1 MYRIFL
7 VEDDETIAKLVRRH
21 LEKWDYDVHVVQ
33 KFDAVMSEFASFD
46 PQLVLMDIGLPF
58 YNGYHWCTEI
68 RRVSKVP
75 VVFLSSA
82 ADNMNIVMAVSMG
95 ADDFIA
101 KPFDLDVLTVK
112 IQAIIR
118 RCYDFGANNSV
129 LEHNGA
135 MLNISDATITYD
147 DKRLELTKNELKIL
161 QTLFDNKERIVS
173 RSLLME
179 KLWESD
185 AYVDENTLSVNV
197 NRLRKKLDSIGL
209 ESFIVTKKGLGYRL
223 GWEVMAKIQ
232 NKPHLTN
239 FIKQNYIWILM
250 IVTMSCI
257 HLLYMYLIGARKQDL
272 VYAAVLDA
280 ILLLITV
287 LVGFFRY
294 SSKVKA
300 LSNALKR
307 PVEEQAQLPEATDD
321 VEILYHGLLENQS
334 IARSESESSAA
345 IRQSQMRDYYSM
357 WVHQIKTPI
366 SAMKLLL
373 EAEREELGQLICDDE
388 QSQCQTADRT
398 GGNIGAAG
406 LNAALK
412 QQAVLTELS
421 DNMDSLEDELFRIEE
436 YVSMALQYQ
445 RVSSTENDFVLEKVS
460 VDGVIRDTIKKYAK
474 IMIRRH
480 IGINYSGTGQKVY
493 TDGKWLAFMLEQ
505 ILSNA
510 IKYTPHGVVTIETA
524 EEKDRFFITI
534 KDTGI
539 GIKAEDLPR
548 VFEKGYTGYNGHADK
563 KATGIGLYLCRQM
576 ADKLGHTIRM
586 ESEIGK
592 GTKVWIGFDLDY
604 ADVRD

>member
-1 MYRIFL
+1 
-7 VEDDETIAKLVRRH
+7 
-21 LEKWDYDVHVVQ
+21 
-33 KFDAVMSEFASFD
+33 
-46 PQLVLMDIGLPF
+46 
-58 YNGYHWCTEI
+58 
-68 RRVSKVP
+68 
-75 VVFLSSA
+75 
-82 ADNMNIVMAVSMG
+82 
-95 ADDFIA
+95 
-101 KPFDLDVLTVK
+101 
-112 IQAIIR
+112 
-118 RCYDFGANNSV
+118 
-129 LEHNGA
+129 
-135 MLNISDATITYD
+135 
-147 DKRLELTKNELKIL
+147 
-161 QTLFDNKERIVS
+161 
-173 RSLLME
+173 
-179 KLWESD
+179 
-185 AYVDENTLSVNV
+185 
-197 NRLRKKLDSIGL
+197 
-209 ESFIVTKKGLGYRL
+209 
-223 GWEVMAKIQ
+223 MAKTQ

-250 IVTMSCI
+250 IIIMSCI
-257 HLLYMYLIGARKQDL
+257 HMLYMYLIGARKQDM

-321 VEILYHGLLENQS
+321 VEILYHRLLENQS

-345 IRQSQMRDYYSM
+345 VRQSRMRDYYSM

-373 EAEREELGQLICDDE
+373 EAEREELGQLICDEE
-388 QSQCQTADRT
+388 QSQCQTADMT
-398 GGNIGAAG
+398 GGNISAAG
-406 LNAALK
+406 LNIVGLNDAAK
-412 QQAVLTELS
+412 QQAAFKELS
-421 DNMDSLEDELFRIEE
+421 DNLDSFEDELFRIEE
-436 YVSMALQYQ
+436 YVGMALQYQ
-445 RVSSTENDFVLEKVS
+445 RVSSTENDFVLEKIS
-460 VDGVIRDTIKKYAK
+460 LDGVIRDTIKKYAK

-480 IGINYSGTGQKVY
+480 IGINYSGAKKQVY
-493 TDGKWLAFMLEQ
+493 TDEKWLAFILEQ

-510 IKYTPHGVVTIETA
+510 IKYTPQGVVTIETA

-548 VFEKGYTGYNGHADK
+548 VFEKGYTGYNGRADK

-586 ESEIGK
+586 ESELGK

-604 ADVRD
+604 SDVRD

>member
-1 MYRIFL
+1 
-7 VEDDETIAKLVRRH
+7 
-21 LEKWDYDVHVVQ
+21 
-33 KFDAVMSEFASFD
+33 
-46 PQLVLMDIGLPF
+46 
-58 YNGYHWCTEI
+58 
-68 RRVSKVP
+68 
-75 VVFLSSA
+75 
-82 ADNMNIVMAVSMG
+82 
-95 ADDFIA
+95 
-101 KPFDLDVLTVK
+101 
-112 IQAIIR
+112 
-118 RCYDFGANNSV
+118 
-129 LEHNGA
+129 
-135 MLNISDATITYD
+135 
-147 DKRLELTKNELKIL
+147 
-161 QTLFDNKERIVS
+161 
-173 RSLLME
+173 
-179 KLWESD
+179 
-185 AYVDENTLSVNV
+185 
-197 NRLRKKLDSIGL
+197 
-209 ESFIVTKKGLGYRL
+209 
-223 GWEVMAKIQ
+223 
-232 NKPHLTN
+232 
-239 FIKQNYIWILM
+239 M

-280 ILLLITV
+280 IFLLITV

-307 PVEEQAQLPEATDD
+307 PVGEQAQLPEATGD
-321 VEILYHGLLENQS
+321 VEILYHRLLENQS

-373 EAEREELGQLICDDE
+373 RQSGRNLAQLICDDE
-388 QSQCQTADRT
+388 QSQY
-398 GGNIGAAG
+398 
-406 LNAALK
+406 L
-412 QQAVLTELS
+412 LS
-421 DNMDSLEDELFRIEE
+421 DNMDSFEDELFRIEE

-480 IGINYSGTGQKVY
+480 IGINYSGTGQEVY

-510 IKYTPHGVVTIETA
+510 IKYTPQGFVTIETA

-604 ADVRD
+604 SDVRD

>member
-1 MYRIFL
+1 
-7 VEDDETIAKLVRRH
+7 
-21 LEKWDYDVHVVQ
+21 
-33 KFDAVMSEFASFD
+33 
-46 PQLVLMDIGLPF
+46 
-58 YNGYHWCTEI
+58 
-68 RRVSKVP
+68 
-75 VVFLSSA
+75 
-82 ADNMNIVMAVSMG
+82 
-95 ADDFIA
+95 
-101 KPFDLDVLTVK
+101 
-112 IQAIIR
+112 
-118 RCYDFGANNSV
+118 
-129 LEHNGA
+129 
-135 MLNISDATITYD
+135 
-147 DKRLELTKNELKIL
+147 
-161 QTLFDNKERIVS
+161 
-173 RSLLME
+173 
-179 KLWESD
+179 
-185 AYVDENTLSVNV
+185 
-197 NRLRKKLDSIGL
+197 
-209 ESFIVTKKGLGYRL
+209 
-223 GWEVMAKIQ
+223 MAKTQ
-232 NKPHLTN
+232 NKLHLTN

-257 HLLYMYLIGARKQDL
+257 HLLYMYLIGARKQDV

-307 PVEEQAQLPEATDD
+307 PVEEQAQLPEAADD
-321 VEILYHGLLENQS
+321 VEILYHRLLENQS

-373 EAEREELGQLICDDE
+373 EAEREELGQLMCDDE
-388 QSQCQTADRT
+388 QSQC
-398 GGNIGAAG
+398 
-406 LNAALK
+406 L
-412 QQAVLTELS
+412 LS
-421 DNMDSLEDELFRIEE
+421 DNMDSFEDELFRIEE

-480 IGINYSGTGQKVY
+480 IGMNYSGTVQEVY
-493 TDGKWLAFMLEQ
+493 TDGKWLAFILEQ
-505 ILSNA
+505 LLSNA
-510 IKYTPHGVVTIETA
+510 IKYTPQGFVKIETA
-524 EEKDRFFITI
+524 KKANLFFITI

-576 ADKLGHTIRM
+576 ADKLGHTIRI

-604 ADVRD
+604 ADTRD

>member
-1 MYRIFL
+1 
-7 VEDDETIAKLVRRH
+7 
-21 LEKWDYDVHVVQ
+21 
-33 KFDAVMSEFASFD
+33 
-46 PQLVLMDIGLPF
+46 
-58 YNGYHWCTEI
+58 
-68 RRVSKVP
+68 
-75 VVFLSSA
+75 
-82 ADNMNIVMAVSMG
+82 
-95 ADDFIA
+95 
-101 KPFDLDVLTVK
+101 
-112 IQAIIR
+112 
-118 RCYDFGANNSV
+118 
-129 LEHNGA
+129 
-135 MLNISDATITYD
+135 
-147 DKRLELTKNELKIL
+147 
-161 QTLFDNKERIVS
+161 
-173 RSLLME
+173 
-179 KLWESD
+179 
-185 AYVDENTLSVNV
+185 
-197 NRLRKKLDSIGL
+197 
-209 ESFIVTKKGLGYRL
+209 
-223 GWEVMAKIQ
+223 
-232 NKPHLTN
+232 
-239 FIKQNYIWILM
+239 M

-300 LSNALKR
+300 LSNALER
-307 PVEEQAQLPEATDD
+307 PVEEQAQLPEAADD
-321 VEILYHGLLENQS
+321 VEILYHRLLENQS

-373 EAEREELGQLICDDE
+373 EAEREELGQLMCDDE
-388 QSQCQTADRT
+388 QSQC
-398 GGNIGAAG
+398 
-406 LNAALK
+406 L
-412 QQAVLTELS
+412 LS
-421 DNMDSLEDELFRIEE
+421 DNMDSFEDELFRIEE

-480 IGINYSGTGQKVY
+480 IGMNYSGTVQEVY
-493 TDGKWLAFMLEQ
+493 TDGKWLAFILEQ
-505 ILSNA
+505 LLSNA
-510 IKYTPHGVVTIETA
+510 IKYTPQGFVKIETDKKA
-524 EEKDRFFITI
+524 NRFFITI

-604 ADVRD
+604 ADTRD

>member
-1 MYRIFL
+1 
-7 VEDDETIAKLVRRH
+7 
-21 LEKWDYDVHVVQ
+21 
-33 KFDAVMSEFASFD
+33 
-46 PQLVLMDIGLPF
+46 
-58 YNGYHWCTEI
+58 
-68 RRVSKVP
+68 
-75 VVFLSSA
+75 
-82 ADNMNIVMAVSMG
+82 
-95 ADDFIA
+95 
-101 KPFDLDVLTVK
+101 
-112 IQAIIR
+112 
-118 RCYDFGANNSV
+118 
-129 LEHNGA
+129 
-135 MLNISDATITYD
+135 
-147 DKRLELTKNELKIL
+147 
-161 QTLFDNKERIVS
+161 
-173 RSLLME
+173 
-179 KLWESD
+179 
-185 AYVDENTLSVNV
+185 
-197 NRLRKKLDSIGL
+197 
-209 ESFIVTKKGLGYRL
+209 
-223 GWEVMAKIQ
+223 MAKTQ

-250 IVTMSCI
+250 IITMSCI
-257 HLLYMYLIGARKQDL
+257 HLLYMYLIGARKQDV

-287 LVGFFRY
+287 FVGYLRY

-321 VEILYHGLLENQS
+321 VEILYHRLLENQS

-345 IRQSQMRDYYSM
+345 IRQSRMRDYYSM

-373 EAEREELGQLICDDE
+373 EAEREELGQLMCDE
-388 QSQCQTADRT
+388 E
-398 GGNIGAAG
+398 
-406 LNAALK
+406 
-412 QQAVLTELS
+412 QQAAFKELS
-421 DNMDSLEDELFRIEE
+421 DNLDSFEDELFRIEE

-460 VDGVIRDTIKKYAK
+460 LDGVIRDTIKKYAK

-480 IGINYSGTGQKVY
+480 IGINYSGTKKQVY
-493 TDGKWLAFMLEQ
+493 TDEKWLEFILEQ

-510 IKYTPHGVVTIETA
+510 IKYTPKGFVTIETA

-576 ADKLGHTIRM
+576 ADKLGHTIRV
-586 ESEIGK
+586 ESELGK
-592 GTKVWIGFDLDY
+592 GTKVWIGFNLDY
-604 ADVRD
+604 ADTRD

>member
-1 MYRIFL
+1 
-7 VEDDETIAKLVRRH
+7 
-21 LEKWDYDVHVVQ
+21 
-33 KFDAVMSEFASFD
+33 
-46 PQLVLMDIGLPF
+46 
-58 YNGYHWCTEI
+58 
-68 RRVSKVP
+68 
-75 VVFLSSA
+75 
-82 ADNMNIVMAVSMG
+82 
-95 ADDFIA
+95 
-101 KPFDLDVLTVK
+101 
-112 IQAIIR
+112 
-118 RCYDFGANNSV
+118 
-129 LEHNGA
+129 
-135 MLNISDATITYD
+135 
-147 DKRLELTKNELKIL
+147 
-161 QTLFDNKERIVS
+161 
-173 RSLLME
+173 
-179 KLWESD
+179 
-185 AYVDENTLSVNV
+185 
-197 NRLRKKLDSIGL
+197 
-209 ESFIVTKKGLGYRL
+209 
-223 GWEVMAKIQ
+223 
-232 NKPHLTN
+232 
-239 FIKQNYIWILM
+239 M

-388 QSQCQTADRT
+388 QSQC
-398 GGNIGAAG
+398 
-406 LNAALK
+406 L
-412 QQAVLTELS
+412 LS
-421 DNMDSLEDELFRIEE
+421 DNMDSFEDELFRIEE

-480 IGINYSGTGQKVY
+480 IGINYSGTGQEVY

-510 IKYTPHGVVTIETA
+510 IKYTPQGVVTIETA

-604 ADVRD
+604 ADTRD

>member
-1 MYRIFL
+1 
-7 VEDDETIAKLVRRH
+7 
-21 LEKWDYDVHVVQ
+21 
-33 KFDAVMSEFASFD
+33 
-46 PQLVLMDIGLPF
+46 
-58 YNGYHWCTEI
+58 
-68 RRVSKVP
+68 
-75 VVFLSSA
+75 
-82 ADNMNIVMAVSMG
+82 
-95 ADDFIA
+95 
-101 KPFDLDVLTVK
+101 
-112 IQAIIR
+112 
-118 RCYDFGANNSV
+118 
-129 LEHNGA
+129 
-135 MLNISDATITYD
+135 
-147 DKRLELTKNELKIL
+147 
-161 QTLFDNKERIVS
+161 
-173 RSLLME
+173 
-179 KLWESD
+179 
-185 AYVDENTLSVNV
+185 
-197 NRLRKKLDSIGL
+197 
-209 ESFIVTKKGLGYRL
+209 
-223 GWEVMAKIQ
+223 MAKIQ

-280 ILLLITV
+280 ILLLVTV

-321 VEILYHGLLENQS
+321 VEMLYQRLLENQS

-373 EAEREELGQLICDDE
+373 EVEREELGQLMCDDE
-388 QSQCQTADRT
+388 QSQY
-398 GGNIGAAG
+398 
-406 LNAALK
+406 L
-412 QQAVLTELS
+412 LS
-421 DNMDSLEDELFRIEE
+421 DNMDSFEDELFRIEE

-480 IGINYSGTGQKVY
+480 IGINYSGTGQEVY

-510 IKYTPHGVVTIETA
+510 IKYTPQGVVTIETA

-592 GTKVWIGFDLDY
+592 GTKVWIGFALDY
-604 ADVRD
+604 EDTRD

>member
-1 MYRIFL
+1 
-7 VEDDETIAKLVRRH
+7 
-21 LEKWDYDVHVVQ
+21 
-33 KFDAVMSEFASFD
+33 
-46 PQLVLMDIGLPF
+46 
-58 YNGYHWCTEI
+58 
-68 RRVSKVP
+68 
-75 VVFLSSA
+75 
-82 ADNMNIVMAVSMG
+82 
-95 ADDFIA
+95 
-101 KPFDLDVLTVK
+101 
-112 IQAIIR
+112 
-118 RCYDFGANNSV
+118 
-129 LEHNGA
+129 
-135 MLNISDATITYD
+135 
-147 DKRLELTKNELKIL
+147 
-161 QTLFDNKERIVS
+161 
-173 RSLLME
+173 
-179 KLWESD
+179 
-185 AYVDENTLSVNV
+185 
-197 NRLRKKLDSIGL
+197 
-209 ESFIVTKKGLGYRL
+209 
-223 GWEVMAKIQ
+223 
-232 NKPHLTN
+232 
-239 FIKQNYIWILM
+239 M

-257 HLLYMYLIGARKQDL
+257 HLLYMYLIGARKQDV

-280 ILLLITV
+280 IMLLITV

-294 SSKVKA
+294 RSKVKA

-321 VEILYHGLLENQS
+321 VEILYHRLLENQS

-345 IRQSQMRDYYSM
+345 VRQSQMRDYYSM

-373 EAEREELGQLICDDE
+373 EAEREELGQLMCDE
-388 QSQCQTADRT
+388 E
-398 GGNIGAAG
+398 
-406 LNAALK
+406 
-412 QQAVLTELS
+412 QQAAFKELS
-421 DNMDSLEDELFRIEE
+421 DNMDSFEDELFRIEE

-480 IGINYSGTGQKVY
+480 IGINYSGTGQEVY
-493 TDGKWLAFMLEQ
+493 TDVKWLAFMLEQ

-510 IKYTPHGVVTIETA
+510 IKYTPQGGVTIETA

-539 GIKAEDLPR
+539 GIKTEDLPR

-604 ADVRD
+604 ADTRD

>member
-1 MYRIFL
+1 
-7 VEDDETIAKLVRRH
+7 
-21 LEKWDYDVHVVQ
+21 
-33 KFDAVMSEFASFD
+33 
-46 PQLVLMDIGLPF
+46 
-58 YNGYHWCTEI
+58 
-68 RRVSKVP
+68 
-75 VVFLSSA
+75 
-82 ADNMNIVMAVSMG
+82 
-95 ADDFIA
+95 
-101 KPFDLDVLTVK
+101 
-112 IQAIIR
+112 
-118 RCYDFGANNSV
+118 
-129 LEHNGA
+129 
-135 MLNISDATITYD
+135 
-147 DKRLELTKNELKIL
+147 
-161 QTLFDNKERIVS
+161 
-173 RSLLME
+173 
-179 KLWESD
+179 
-185 AYVDENTLSVNV
+185 
-197 NRLRKKLDSIGL
+197 
-209 ESFIVTKKGLGYRL
+209 
-223 GWEVMAKIQ
+223 
-232 NKPHLTN
+232 
-239 FIKQNYIWILM
+239 M

-257 HLLYMYLIGARKQDL
+257 HLLYMYLIGARKQDV

-307 PVEEQAQLPEATDD
+307 PVEEQAQLPEAADD
-321 VEILYHGLLENQS
+321 VEILYHRLLENQS

-373 EAEREELGQLICDDE
+373 EAEREELGQLMCDDE
-388 QSQCQTADRT
+388 QSQC
-398 GGNIGAAG
+398 
-406 LNAALK
+406 L
-412 QQAVLTELS
+412 LS
-421 DNMDSLEDELFRIEE
+421 DNMDSFEDELFRIEE

-480 IGINYSGTGQKVY
+480 IGMNYSGTAQEVY

-510 IKYTPHGVVTIETA
+510 IKYTPQGVVTIETA
-524 EEKDRFFITI
+524 EEKYRFFITI

-604 ADVRD
+604 AYTRD

>member
-1 MYRIFL
+1 
-7 VEDDETIAKLVRRH
+7 
-21 LEKWDYDVHVVQ
+21 
-33 KFDAVMSEFASFD
+33 
-46 PQLVLMDIGLPF
+46 
-58 YNGYHWCTEI
+58 
-68 RRVSKVP
+68 
-75 VVFLSSA
+75 
-82 ADNMNIVMAVSMG
+82 
-95 ADDFIA
+95 
-101 KPFDLDVLTVK
+101 
-112 IQAIIR
+112 
-118 RCYDFGANNSV
+118 
-129 LEHNGA
+129 
-135 MLNISDATITYD
+135 
-147 DKRLELTKNELKIL
+147 
-161 QTLFDNKERIVS
+161 
-173 RSLLME
+173 
-179 KLWESD
+179 
-185 AYVDENTLSVNV
+185 
-197 NRLRKKLDSIGL
+197 
-209 ESFIVTKKGLGYRL
+209 
-223 GWEVMAKIQ
+223 MAKTQ
-232 NKPHLTN
+232 NKLHLTN

-280 ILLLITV
+280 MIIIITV
-287 LVGFFRY
+287 LAGFLGY

-300 LSNALKR
+300 LSNALER

-321 VEILYHGLLENQS
+321 VEMLYHRLLENQS
-334 IARSESESSAA
+334 IARNESESSAA

-373 EAEREELGQLICDDE
+373 EAEREELGQLMCDDE
-388 QSQCQTADRT
+388 QSQC
-398 GGNIGAAG
+398 
-406 LNAALK
+406 L
-412 QQAVLTELS
+412 LS
-421 DNMDSLEDELFRIEE
+421 DNMDSFEDELFRIEE

-480 IGINYSGTGQKVY
+480 IGMNYSGTGQEVY

-510 IKYTPHGVVTIETA
+510 IKYTPQGFVTIETA

-604 ADVRD
+604 ADTRD

>member
-1 MYRIFL
+1 
-7 VEDDETIAKLVRRH
+7 
-21 LEKWDYDVHVVQ
+21 
-33 KFDAVMSEFASFD
+33 
-46 PQLVLMDIGLPF
+46 
-58 YNGYHWCTEI
+58 
-68 RRVSKVP
+68 
-75 VVFLSSA
+75 
-82 ADNMNIVMAVSMG
+82 
-95 ADDFIA
+95 
-101 KPFDLDVLTVK
+101 
-112 IQAIIR
+112 
-118 RCYDFGANNSV
+118 
-129 LEHNGA
+129 
-135 MLNISDATITYD
+135 
-147 DKRLELTKNELKIL
+147 
-161 QTLFDNKERIVS
+161 
-173 RSLLME
+173 
-179 KLWESD
+179 
-185 AYVDENTLSVNV
+185 
-197 NRLRKKLDSIGL
+197 
-209 ESFIVTKKGLGYRL
+209 
-223 GWEVMAKIQ
+223 MAKTQ

-257 HLLYMYLIGARKQDL
+257 NLLYMYLIGARKQDM

-321 VEILYHGLLENQS
+321 VEILYHRLLENQS

-345 IRQSQMRDYYSM
+345 VRQSRMRDYYSM

-373 EAEREELGQLICDDE
+373 EAEREELGQLICDEE
-388 QSQCQTADRT
+388 QSQCRIADMN
-398 GGNIGAAG
+398 GCNISATELNISE
-406 LNAALK
+406 LNASGK
-412 QQAVLTELS
+412 QQIVYTELS
-421 DNMDSLEDELFRIEE
+421 DNLDSFEDELFRIEE

-445 RVSSTENDFVLEKVS
+445 RVSSTENDFVLQKIS
-460 VDGVIRDTIKKYAK
+460 LDGVIRDTIKKYAK

-480 IGINYSGTGQKVY
+480 IGINYSGTKKQVY
-493 TDGKWLAFMLEQ
+493 TDEKWLAFILEQ

-510 IKYTPHGVVTIETA
+510 IKYTPQGFVTIETA

-586 ESEIGK
+586 ESELGK

-604 ADVRD
+604 ADTRD

>member
-1 MYRIFL
+1 
-7 VEDDETIAKLVRRH
+7 
-21 LEKWDYDVHVVQ
+21 
-33 KFDAVMSEFASFD
+33 
-46 PQLVLMDIGLPF
+46 
-58 YNGYHWCTEI
+58 
-68 RRVSKVP
+68 
-75 VVFLSSA
+75 
-82 ADNMNIVMAVSMG
+82 
-95 ADDFIA
+95 
-101 KPFDLDVLTVK
+101 
-112 IQAIIR
+112 
-118 RCYDFGANNSV
+118 
-129 LEHNGA
+129 
-135 MLNISDATITYD
+135 
-147 DKRLELTKNELKIL
+147 
-161 QTLFDNKERIVS
+161 
-173 RSLLME
+173 
-179 KLWESD
+179 
-185 AYVDENTLSVNV
+185 
-197 NRLRKKLDSIGL
+197 
-209 ESFIVTKKGLGYRL
+209 
-223 GWEVMAKIQ
+223 
-232 NKPHLTN
+232 
-239 FIKQNYIWILM
+239 M

-257 HLLYMYLIGARKQDL
+257 HLLYMYLIGARKQDV

-300 LSNALKR
+300 LSNALER

-321 VEILYHGLLENQS
+321 VEILYQRLLENQS

-373 EAEREELGQLICDDE
+373 EAEREELGLLICDE
-388 QSQCQTADRT
+388 E
-398 GGNIGAAG
+398 
-406 LNAALK
+406 
-412 QQAVLTELS
+412 QQASLKELS
-421 DNMDSLEDELFRIEE
+421 DNVASFEDELFRIEE

-480 IGINYSGTGQKVY
+480 IGINYSGTGQEVY

-510 IKYTPHGVVTIETA
+510 IKYTPQGGVTIETA

-604 ADVRD
+604 ADTRD

>member
-1 MYRIFL
+1 
-7 VEDDETIAKLVRRH
+7 
-21 LEKWDYDVHVVQ
+21 
-33 KFDAVMSEFASFD
+33 
-46 PQLVLMDIGLPF
+46 
-58 YNGYHWCTEI
+58 
-68 RRVSKVP
+68 
-75 VVFLSSA
+75 
-82 ADNMNIVMAVSMG
+82 
-95 ADDFIA
+95 
-101 KPFDLDVLTVK
+101 
-112 IQAIIR
+112 
-118 RCYDFGANNSV
+118 
-129 LEHNGA
+129 
-135 MLNISDATITYD
+135 
-147 DKRLELTKNELKIL
+147 
-161 QTLFDNKERIVS
+161 
-173 RSLLME
+173 
-179 KLWESD
+179 
-185 AYVDENTLSVNV
+185 
-197 NRLRKKLDSIGL
+197 
-209 ESFIVTKKGLGYRL
+209 
-223 GWEVMAKIQ
+223 
-232 NKPHLTN
+232 
-239 FIKQNYIWILM
+239 M

-307 PVEEQAQLPEATDD
+307 PLEEQAQLPEATDD
-321 VEILYHGLLENQS
+321 VEILYHRLLENQS

-388 QSQCQTADRT
+388 QSQC
-398 GGNIGAAG
+398 
-406 LNAALK
+406 L
-412 QQAVLTELS
+412 LS
-421 DNMDSLEDELFRIEE
+421 DNMDSFEDELFRIEE

-480 IGINYSGTGQKVY
+480 IGMNYSGTVQEVY
-493 TDGKWLAFMLEQ
+493 TDGKWLAFILEQ
-505 ILSNA
+505 LLSNA
-510 IKYTPHGVVTIETA
+510 IKYTPQGVVTIETA

-604 ADVRD
+604 SDVRD

>member
-1 MYRIFL
+1 
-7 VEDDETIAKLVRRH
+7 
-21 LEKWDYDVHVVQ
+21 
-33 KFDAVMSEFASFD
+33 
-46 PQLVLMDIGLPF
+46 
-58 YNGYHWCTEI
+58 
-68 RRVSKVP
+68 
-75 VVFLSSA
+75 
-82 ADNMNIVMAVSMG
+82 
-95 ADDFIA
+95 
-101 KPFDLDVLTVK
+101 
-112 IQAIIR
+112 
-118 RCYDFGANNSV
+118 
-129 LEHNGA
+129 
-135 MLNISDATITYD
+135 
-147 DKRLELTKNELKIL
+147 
-161 QTLFDNKERIVS
+161 
-173 RSLLME
+173 
-179 KLWESD
+179 
-185 AYVDENTLSVNV
+185 
-197 NRLRKKLDSIGL
+197 
-209 ESFIVTKKGLGYRL
+209 
-223 GWEVMAKIQ
+223 MAKTQ
-232 NKPHLTN
+232 NKLHLTN

-321 VEILYHGLLENQS
+321 VEILYHRLLENQS

-373 EAEREELGQLICDDE
+373 EAEREELGQLMCDDE
-388 QSQCQTADRT
+388 QSQC
-398 GGNIGAAG
+398 
-406 LNAALK
+406 L
-412 QQAVLTELS
+412 LS
-421 DNMDSLEDELFRIEE
+421 DNMDSFEDELFRIEE

-480 IGINYSGTGQKVY
+480 IGMNYSGTVQEVY
-493 TDGKWLAFMLEQ
+493 TDGKWLAFILEQ
-505 ILSNA
+505 LLSNA
-510 IKYTPHGVVTIETA
+510 IKYTPQGFVKIETA
-524 EEKDRFFITI
+524 KKANLFFITI

-576 ADKLGHTIRM
+576 ADKLGHTIRI

-604 ADVRD
+604 ADTRD

>member
-1 MYRIFL
+1 
-7 VEDDETIAKLVRRH
+7 
-21 LEKWDYDVHVVQ
+21 
-33 KFDAVMSEFASFD
+33 
-46 PQLVLMDIGLPF
+46 
-58 YNGYHWCTEI
+58 
-68 RRVSKVP
+68 
-75 VVFLSSA
+75 
-82 ADNMNIVMAVSMG
+82 
-95 ADDFIA
+95 
-101 KPFDLDVLTVK
+101 
-112 IQAIIR
+112 
-118 RCYDFGANNSV
+118 
-129 LEHNGA
+129 
-135 MLNISDATITYD
+135 
-147 DKRLELTKNELKIL
+147 
-161 QTLFDNKERIVS
+161 
-173 RSLLME
+173 
-179 KLWESD
+179 
-185 AYVDENTLSVNV
+185 
-197 NRLRKKLDSIGL
+197 
-209 ESFIVTKKGLGYRL
+209 
-223 GWEVMAKIQ
+223 MAKTQ

-257 HLLYMYLIGARKQDL
+257 HLLYMYLIGARKQDV

-307 PVEEQAQLPEATDD
+307 PVEEHAQLPEATDD
-321 VEILYHGLLENQS
+321 VEILYHWLLENQS

-345 IRQSQMRDYYSM
+345 VRQSRMRDYYSM

-373 EAEREELGQLICDDE
+373 EAEREELGQLMCDE
-388 QSQCQTADRT
+388 E
-398 GGNIGAAG
+398 
-406 LNAALK
+406 
-412 QQAVLTELS
+412 QQAAFKELS
-421 DNMDSLEDELFRIEE
+421 DNLDSFEDELFRIEE

-460 VDGVIRDTIKKYAK
+460 LDGVIRDTIKKYAK

-480 IGINYSGTGQKVY
+480 IGINYSGTKKQVY
-493 TDGKWLAFMLEQ
+493 TDEKWLAFILEQ

-510 IKYTPHGVVTIETA
+510 IKYTPQGFVTIEIA
-524 EEKDRFFITI
+524 EEKDRFFITV

-586 ESEIGK
+586 ESELGK

-604 ADVRD
+604 ADTRD

>member
-1 MYRIFL
+1 
-7 VEDDETIAKLVRRH
+7 
-21 LEKWDYDVHVVQ
+21 
-33 KFDAVMSEFASFD
+33 
-46 PQLVLMDIGLPF
+46 
-58 YNGYHWCTEI
+58 
-68 RRVSKVP
+68 
-75 VVFLSSA
+75 
-82 ADNMNIVMAVSMG
+82 
-95 ADDFIA
+95 
-101 KPFDLDVLTVK
+101 
-112 IQAIIR
+112 
-118 RCYDFGANNSV
+118 
-129 LEHNGA
+129 
-135 MLNISDATITYD
+135 
-147 DKRLELTKNELKIL
+147 
-161 QTLFDNKERIVS
+161 
-173 RSLLME
+173 
-179 KLWESD
+179 
-185 AYVDENTLSVNV
+185 
-197 NRLRKKLDSIGL
+197 
-209 ESFIVTKKGLGYRL
+209 
-223 GWEVMAKIQ
+223 
-232 NKPHLTN
+232 
-239 FIKQNYIWILM
+239 M

-257 HLLYMYLIGARKQDL
+257 HLLYMYLIGARKQDV

-287 LVGFFRY
+287 FVGFLRY
-294 SSKVKA
+294 SIKVKA

-307 PVEEQAQLPEATDD
+307 PVEEQSQLFEPTDD
-321 VEILYHGLLENQS
+321 VEQLYTRLLENQS

-388 QSQCQTADRT
+388 QSQC
-398 GGNIGAAG
+398 
-406 LNAALK
+406 L
-412 QQAVLTELS
+412 LS
-421 DNMDSLEDELFRIEE
+421 DNMDSFEDELFRIEE

-480 IGINYSGTGQKVY
+480 IGINYSGTGQEVY

-510 IKYTPHGVVTIETA
+510 IKYTPQGFVTIETA

-604 ADVRD
+604 ADTRD

>member
-1 MYRIFL
+1 
-7 VEDDETIAKLVRRH
+7 
-21 LEKWDYDVHVVQ
+21 
-33 KFDAVMSEFASFD
+33 
-46 PQLVLMDIGLPF
+46 
-58 YNGYHWCTEI
+58 
-68 RRVSKVP
+68 
-75 VVFLSSA
+75 
-82 ADNMNIVMAVSMG
+82 
-95 ADDFIA
+95 
-101 KPFDLDVLTVK
+101 
-112 IQAIIR
+112 
-118 RCYDFGANNSV
+118 
-129 LEHNGA
+129 
-135 MLNISDATITYD
+135 
-147 DKRLELTKNELKIL
+147 
-161 QTLFDNKERIVS
+161 
-173 RSLLME
+173 
-179 KLWESD
+179 
-185 AYVDENTLSVNV
+185 
-197 NRLRKKLDSIGL
+197 
-209 ESFIVTKKGLGYRL
+209 
-223 GWEVMAKIQ
+223 MAKTQ

-300 LSNALKR
+300 LSNALER
-307 PVEEQAQLPEATDD
+307 PVEEQAKLPEATDD
-321 VEILYHGLLENQS
+321 VEMLYHRLLENQS
-334 IARSESESSAA
+334 IARSEAESSAA

-388 QSQCQTADRT
+388 QSQY
-398 GGNIGAAG
+398 
-406 LNAALK
+406 L
-412 QQAVLTELS
+412 LS
-421 DNMDSLEDELFRIEE
+421 DNMDSFEDELFRIEE

-480 IGINYSGTGQKVY
+480 IGINYSGTGQEVY

-510 IKYTPHGVVTIETA
+510 IKYTPQGVVTIETA
-524 EEKDRFFITI
+524 EEKDRFFVTI

-604 ADVRD
+604 SDVRD

>member
-1 MYRIFL
+1 
-7 VEDDETIAKLVRRH
+7 
-21 LEKWDYDVHVVQ
+21 
-33 KFDAVMSEFASFD
+33 
-46 PQLVLMDIGLPF
+46 
-58 YNGYHWCTEI
+58 
-68 RRVSKVP
+68 
-75 VVFLSSA
+75 
-82 ADNMNIVMAVSMG
+82 
-95 ADDFIA
+95 
-101 KPFDLDVLTVK
+101 
-112 IQAIIR
+112 
-118 RCYDFGANNSV
+118 
-129 LEHNGA
+129 
-135 MLNISDATITYD
+135 
-147 DKRLELTKNELKIL
+147 
-161 QTLFDNKERIVS
+161 
-173 RSLLME
+173 
-179 KLWESD
+179 
-185 AYVDENTLSVNV
+185 
-197 NRLRKKLDSIGL
+197 
-209 ESFIVTKKGLGYRL
+209 
-223 GWEVMAKIQ
+223 MAKTQ

-239 FIKQNYIWILM
+239 CIKQNYIWILM
-250 IVTMSCI
+250 IITMSCI
-257 HLLYMYLIGARKQDL
+257 HLLYMYLIGARKQDV

-280 ILLLITV
+280 ILFLITV

-321 VEILYHGLLENQS
+321 VEILYHRLLENQS

-345 IRQSQMRDYYSM
+345 VRQSRMRDYYSM

-373 EAEREELGQLICDDE
+373 AAEREELGQLMCDDE
-388 QSQCQTADRT
+388 QSQY
-398 GGNIGAAG
+398 
-406 LNAALK
+406 L
-412 QQAVLTELS
+412 LS
-421 DNMDSLEDELFRIEE
+421 DNMDSFEDELFRIEE

-445 RVSSTENDFVLEKVS
+445 RVSSTENDFVLEKIS
-460 VDGVIRDTIKKYAK
+460 LDGVIRDTIKKYAK

-480 IGINYSGTGQKVY
+480 IGINYSGTKKQVY
-493 TDGKWLAFMLEQ
+493 TDEKWLAFILEQ

-510 IKYTPHGVVTIETA
+510 IKYTPQGFVTIETA

-604 ADVRD
+604 ADTRD

>member
-1 MYRIFL
+1 
-7 VEDDETIAKLVRRH
+7 
-21 LEKWDYDVHVVQ
+21 
-33 KFDAVMSEFASFD
+33 
-46 PQLVLMDIGLPF
+46 
-58 YNGYHWCTEI
+58 
-68 RRVSKVP
+68 
-75 VVFLSSA
+75 
-82 ADNMNIVMAVSMG
+82 
-95 ADDFIA
+95 
-101 KPFDLDVLTVK
+101 
-112 IQAIIR
+112 
-118 RCYDFGANNSV
+118 
-129 LEHNGA
+129 
-135 MLNISDATITYD
+135 
-147 DKRLELTKNELKIL
+147 
-161 QTLFDNKERIVS
+161 
-173 RSLLME
+173 
-179 KLWESD
+179 
-185 AYVDENTLSVNV
+185 
-197 NRLRKKLDSIGL
+197 
-209 ESFIVTKKGLGYRL
+209 
-223 GWEVMAKIQ
+223 
-232 NKPHLTN
+232 
-239 FIKQNYIWILM
+239 M

-257 HLLYMYLIGARKQDL
+257 HLLYMYLIGARKQDV

-307 PVEEQAQLPEATDD
+307 PVGEQAQLPEATGD
-321 VEILYHGLLENQS
+321 VEILYHRLLENQS

-388 QSQCQTADRT
+388 QSQY
-398 GGNIGAAG
+398 
-406 LNAALK
+406 L
-412 QQAVLTELS
+412 LS
-421 DNMDSLEDELFRIEE
+421 DNMDSFEDELFRIEE

-480 IGINYSGTGQKVY
+480 IGINYSGTGQEVY

-510 IKYTPHGVVTIETA
+510 IKYTPQGFVTIETA

-548 VFEKGYTGYNGHADK
+548 VFEKGYTGYNGNADK

-604 ADVRD
+604 SDVRD

>member
-1 MYRIFL
+1 
-7 VEDDETIAKLVRRH
+7 
-21 LEKWDYDVHVVQ
+21 
-33 KFDAVMSEFASFD
+33 
-46 PQLVLMDIGLPF
+46 
-58 YNGYHWCTEI
+58 
-68 RRVSKVP
+68 
-75 VVFLSSA
+75 
-82 ADNMNIVMAVSMG
+82 
-95 ADDFIA
+95 
-101 KPFDLDVLTVK
+101 
-112 IQAIIR
+112 
-118 RCYDFGANNSV
+118 
-129 LEHNGA
+129 
-135 MLNISDATITYD
+135 
-147 DKRLELTKNELKIL
+147 
-161 QTLFDNKERIVS
+161 
-173 RSLLME
+173 
-179 KLWESD
+179 
-185 AYVDENTLSVNV
+185 
-197 NRLRKKLDSIGL
+197 
-209 ESFIVTKKGLGYRL
+209 
-223 GWEVMAKIQ
+223 MAKIQ

-300 LSNALKR
+300 LSNALER

-321 VEILYHGLLENQS
+321 VEMLYHRLLENQS
-334 IARSESESSAA
+334 IARNESESSAA

-373 EAEREELGQLICDDE
+373 EAEREELGQLMCDDE
-388 QSQCQTADRT
+388 QSQC
-398 GGNIGAAG
+398 
-406 LNAALK
+406 L
-412 QQAVLTELS
+412 LS
-421 DNMDSLEDELFRIEE
+421 DNMDSFEDELFRIEE

-480 IGINYSGTGQKVY
+480 IGMNYSGTVQEVY

-510 IKYTPHGVVTIETA
+510 IKYTPQGVVTIETA

-604 ADVRD
+604 ADTRD

>member
-1 MYRIFL
+1 
-7 VEDDETIAKLVRRH
+7 
-21 LEKWDYDVHVVQ
+21 
-33 KFDAVMSEFASFD
+33 
-46 PQLVLMDIGLPF
+46 
-58 YNGYHWCTEI
+58 
-68 RRVSKVP
+68 
-75 VVFLSSA
+75 
-82 ADNMNIVMAVSMG
+82 
-95 ADDFIA
+95 
-101 KPFDLDVLTVK
+101 
-112 IQAIIR
+112 
-118 RCYDFGANNSV
+118 
-129 LEHNGA
+129 
-135 MLNISDATITYD
+135 
-147 DKRLELTKNELKIL
+147 
-161 QTLFDNKERIVS
+161 
-173 RSLLME
+173 
-179 KLWESD
+179 
-185 AYVDENTLSVNV
+185 
-197 NRLRKKLDSIGL
+197 
-209 ESFIVTKKGLGYRL
+209 
-223 GWEVMAKIQ
+223 MAKIE

-250 IVTMSCI
+250 IVTISCI
-257 HLLYMYLIGARKQDL
+257 HLLYMYLIGARKQDV

-321 VEILYHGLLENQS
+321 VEMLYQRLLENQS

-345 IRQSQMRDYYSM
+345 IRQSRMRDYYSM

-373 EAEREELGQLICDDE
+373 EAEREELGLLICDE
-388 QSQCQTADRT
+388 E
-398 GGNIGAAG
+398 
-406 LNAALK
+406 
-412 QQAVLTELS
+412 QQASLKELS
-421 DNMDSLEDELFRIEE
+421 DNVASFEDELFRIEE

-480 IGINYSGTGQKVY
+480 IGINYSGTGQVVY

-510 IKYTPHGVVTIETA
+510 IKYTPQGIVTIETA

-604 ADVRD
+604 ADTRD

>member
-1 MYRIFL
+1 
-7 VEDDETIAKLVRRH
+7 
-21 LEKWDYDVHVVQ
+21 
-33 KFDAVMSEFASFD
+33 
-46 PQLVLMDIGLPF
+46 
-58 YNGYHWCTEI
+58 
-68 RRVSKVP
+68 
-75 VVFLSSA
+75 
-82 ADNMNIVMAVSMG
+82 
-95 ADDFIA
+95 
-101 KPFDLDVLTVK
+101 
-112 IQAIIR
+112 
-118 RCYDFGANNSV
+118 
-129 LEHNGA
+129 
-135 MLNISDATITYD
+135 
-147 DKRLELTKNELKIL
+147 
-161 QTLFDNKERIVS
+161 
-173 RSLLME
+173 
-179 KLWESD
+179 
-185 AYVDENTLSVNV
+185 
-197 NRLRKKLDSIGL
+197 
-209 ESFIVTKKGLGYRL
+209 
-223 GWEVMAKIQ
+223 
-232 NKPHLTN
+232 
-239 FIKQNYIWILM
+239 M

-300 LSNALKR
+300 LSNALER

-321 VEILYHGLLENQS
+321 VEMLYHRLLENQS
-334 IARSESESSAA
+334 IARNESESSAA

-373 EAEREELGQLICDDE
+373 EVEREELGQLICDDE
-388 QSQCQTADRT
+388 QSQY
-398 GGNIGAAG
+398 
-406 LNAALK
+406 L
-412 QQAVLTELS
+412 LS
-421 DNMDSLEDELFRIEE
+421 DNMDSFEDELFRIEE

-480 IGINYSGTGQKVY
+480 IGINYSGTGQEVY

-510 IKYTPHGVVTIETA
+510 IKYTPQGVVTIETA

-604 ADVRD
+604 ADTRD

>member
-1 MYRIFL
+1 
-7 VEDDETIAKLVRRH
+7 
-21 LEKWDYDVHVVQ
+21 
-33 KFDAVMSEFASFD
+33 
-46 PQLVLMDIGLPF
+46 
-58 YNGYHWCTEI
+58 
-68 RRVSKVP
+68 
-75 VVFLSSA
+75 
-82 ADNMNIVMAVSMG
+82 
-95 ADDFIA
+95 
-101 KPFDLDVLTVK
+101 
-112 IQAIIR
+112 
-118 RCYDFGANNSV
+118 
-129 LEHNGA
+129 
-135 MLNISDATITYD
+135 
-147 DKRLELTKNELKIL
+147 
-161 QTLFDNKERIVS
+161 
-173 RSLLME
+173 
-179 KLWESD
+179 
-185 AYVDENTLSVNV
+185 
-197 NRLRKKLDSIGL
+197 
-209 ESFIVTKKGLGYRL
+209 
-223 GWEVMAKIQ
+223 MAKTQ
-232 NKPHLTN
+232 NKLHLTN

-250 IVTMSCI
+250 IVTILCI
-257 HLLYMYLIGARKQDL
+257 HLLYMYLIGARKQDV

-321 VEILYHGLLENQS
+321 VEILYHRLLENQS

-345 IRQSQMRDYYSM
+345 VRQSRMRDYYSM

-373 EAEREELGQLICDDE
+373 EAEREELGQLMCDE
-388 QSQCQTADRT
+388 EP
-398 GGNIGAAG
+398 
-406 LNAALK
+406 
-412 QQAVLTELS
+412 QATLTELS
-421 DNMDSLEDELFRIEE
+421 DNLDSFEDELFRIEE

-445 RVSSTENDFVLEKVS
+445 RVSSTENDFVLEKIS
-460 VDGVIRDTIKKYAK
+460 LDGVIRDTIKKYAK

-480 IGINYSGTGQKVY
+480 IGINYSGTKKQVY
-493 TDGKWLAFMLEQ
+493 TDEKWLAFILEQ

-510 IKYTPHGVVTIETA
+510 IKYTPQGFVTIETA

-604 ADVRD
+604 SDVRD

>member
-1 MYRIFL
+1 
-7 VEDDETIAKLVRRH
+7 
-21 LEKWDYDVHVVQ
+21 
-33 KFDAVMSEFASFD
+33 
-46 PQLVLMDIGLPF
+46 
-58 YNGYHWCTEI
+58 
-68 RRVSKVP
+68 
-75 VVFLSSA
+75 
-82 ADNMNIVMAVSMG
+82 
-95 ADDFIA
+95 
-101 KPFDLDVLTVK
+101 
-112 IQAIIR
+112 
-118 RCYDFGANNSV
+118 
-129 LEHNGA
+129 
-135 MLNISDATITYD
+135 
-147 DKRLELTKNELKIL
+147 
-161 QTLFDNKERIVS
+161 
-173 RSLLME
+173 
-179 KLWESD
+179 
-185 AYVDENTLSVNV
+185 
-197 NRLRKKLDSIGL
+197 
-209 ESFIVTKKGLGYRL
+209 
-223 GWEVMAKIQ
+223 MAKTQ

-257 HLLYMYLIGARKQDL
+257 HLLYMYLIGVRKQDV

-321 VEILYHGLLENQS
+321 VEMLYHRLLENQS

-388 QSQCQTADRT
+388 QSQC
-398 GGNIGAAG
+398 
-406 LNAALK
+406 L
-412 QQAVLTELS
+412 LS
-421 DNMDSLEDELFRIEE
+421 DNMDSFEDELFRIEE

-480 IGINYSGTGQKVY
+480 IGMNYSGTVQEVY
-493 TDGKWLAFMLEQ
+493 TDGKWLAFILEQ
-505 ILSNA
+505 LLSNA
-510 IKYTPHGVVTIETA
+510 IKYTPQGFVKIETA
-524 EEKDRFFITI
+524 KKANLFFITI

-576 ADKLGHTIRM
+576 ADKLGHTIRI

-604 ADVRD
+604 ADTRD

>member
-1 MYRIFL
+1 M
-7 VEDDETIAKLVRRH
+7 
-21 LEKWDYDVHVVQ
+21 
-33 KFDAVMSEFASFD
+33 
-46 PQLVLMDIGLPF
+46 
-58 YNGYHWCTEI
+58 
-68 RRVSKVP
+68 
-75 VVFLSSA
+75 
-82 ADNMNIVMAVSMG
+82 
-95 ADDFIA
+95 
-101 KPFDLDVLTVK
+101 VK
-112 IQAIIR
+112 
-118 RCYDFGANNSV
+118 
-129 LEHNGA
+129 
-135 MLNISDATITYD
+135 T
-147 DKRLELTKNELKIL
+147 
-161 QTLFDNKERIVS
+161 
-173 RSLLME
+173 
-179 KLWESD
+179 
-185 AYVDENTLSVNV
+185 
-197 NRLRKKLDSIGL
+197 
-209 ESFIVTKKGLGYRL
+209 
-223 GWEVMAKIQ
+223 Q

-272 VYAAVLDA
+272 LYAAVLDA

-294 SSKVKA
+294 SSKVKV

-321 VEILYHGLLENQS
+321 VEMLYQRLLENQS

-373 EAEREELGQLICDDE
+373 EVEREELGQLICDDE
-388 QSQCQTADRT
+388 QSQY
-398 GGNIGAAG
+398 
-406 LNAALK
+406 L
-412 QQAVLTELS
+412 LS
-421 DNMDSLEDELFRIEE
+421 DNMDSFEDELFRIEE

-460 VDGVIRDTIKKYAK
+460 VDGVIRDAIKKYAK

-480 IGINYSGTGQKVY
+480 IGINYSGTGQEVY

-510 IKYTPHGVVTIETA
+510 IKYTPQGFVTIETA

-604 ADVRD
+604 ADTRD

>member
-1 MYRIFL
+1 
-7 VEDDETIAKLVRRH
+7 
-21 LEKWDYDVHVVQ
+21 
-33 KFDAVMSEFASFD
+33 
-46 PQLVLMDIGLPF
+46 
-58 YNGYHWCTEI
+58 
-68 RRVSKVP
+68 
-75 VVFLSSA
+75 
-82 ADNMNIVMAVSMG
+82 
-95 ADDFIA
+95 
-101 KPFDLDVLTVK
+101 
-112 IQAIIR
+112 
-118 RCYDFGANNSV
+118 
-129 LEHNGA
+129 
-135 MLNISDATITYD
+135 
-147 DKRLELTKNELKIL
+147 
-161 QTLFDNKERIVS
+161 
-173 RSLLME
+173 
-179 KLWESD
+179 
-185 AYVDENTLSVNV
+185 
-197 NRLRKKLDSIGL
+197 
-209 ESFIVTKKGLGYRL
+209 
-223 GWEVMAKIQ
+223 
-232 NKPHLTN
+232 
-239 FIKQNYIWILM
+239 M

-257 HLLYMYLIGARKQDL
+257 HLLYMYLIGARKQDV

-321 VEILYHGLLENQS
+321 VEMLYHRLLENQS

-388 QSQCQTADRT
+388 QSQC
-398 GGNIGAAG
+398 
-406 LNAALK
+406 L
-412 QQAVLTELS
+412 LS
-421 DNMDSLEDELFRIEE
+421 DNMDSFEDELFRIEE
-436 YVSMALQYQ
+436 YVGMALQYQ

-480 IGINYSGTGQKVY
+480 IGMNYSGTVQEVY
-493 TDGKWLAFMLEQ
+493 TDGKWLAFILEQ
-505 ILSNA
+505 LLSNA
-510 IKYTPHGVVTIETA
+510 IKYTPQGVVTIETA

>member
-1 MYRIFL
+1 
-7 VEDDETIAKLVRRH
+7 
-21 LEKWDYDVHVVQ
+21 
-33 KFDAVMSEFASFD
+33 
-46 PQLVLMDIGLPF
+46 
-58 YNGYHWCTEI
+58 
-68 RRVSKVP
+68 
-75 VVFLSSA
+75 
-82 ADNMNIVMAVSMG
+82 
-95 ADDFIA
+95 
-101 KPFDLDVLTVK
+101 
-112 IQAIIR
+112 
-118 RCYDFGANNSV
+118 
-129 LEHNGA
+129 
-135 MLNISDATITYD
+135 
-147 DKRLELTKNELKIL
+147 
-161 QTLFDNKERIVS
+161 
-173 RSLLME
+173 
-179 KLWESD
+179 
-185 AYVDENTLSVNV
+185 
-197 NRLRKKLDSIGL
+197 
-209 ESFIVTKKGLGYRL
+209 
-223 GWEVMAKIQ
+223 MAKTQ

-307 PVEEQAQLPEATDD
+307 PVEEQAKLPEATDD
-321 VEILYHGLLENQS
+321 VEMLYHRLLENQS
-334 IARSESESSAA
+334 IARSEAESSAA

-357 WVHQIKTPI
+357 WVHQIKNPI

-373 EAEREELGQLICDDE
+373 EAEREELGLLICDE
-388 QSQCQTADRT
+388 E
-398 GGNIGAAG
+398 
-406 LNAALK
+406 
-412 QQAVLTELS
+412 QQASLKEVS
-421 DNMDSLEDELFRIEE
+421 DNVASFEDELFRIEE

-480 IGINYSGTGQKVY
+480 IGINYSGTGQEVY

-510 IKYTPHGVVTIETA
+510 IKYTPQGFVTIETA

-604 ADVRD
+604 ADTRD

>member
-1 MYRIFL
+1 
-7 VEDDETIAKLVRRH
+7 
-21 LEKWDYDVHVVQ
+21 
-33 KFDAVMSEFASFD
+33 
-46 PQLVLMDIGLPF
+46 
-58 YNGYHWCTEI
+58 
-68 RRVSKVP
+68 
-75 VVFLSSA
+75 
-82 ADNMNIVMAVSMG
+82 
-95 ADDFIA
+95 
-101 KPFDLDVLTVK
+101 
-112 IQAIIR
+112 
-118 RCYDFGANNSV
+118 
-129 LEHNGA
+129 
-135 MLNISDATITYD
+135 
-147 DKRLELTKNELKIL
+147 
-161 QTLFDNKERIVS
+161 
-173 RSLLME
+173 
-179 KLWESD
+179 
-185 AYVDENTLSVNV
+185 
-197 NRLRKKLDSIGL
+197 
-209 ESFIVTKKGLGYRL
+209 
-223 GWEVMAKIQ
+223 
-232 NKPHLTN
+232 
-239 FIKQNYIWILM
+239 M

-257 HLLYMYLIGARKQDL
+257 HLLYMYLIGARKQDM

-321 VEILYHGLLENQS
+321 VEILYHRLLENQS

-345 IRQSQMRDYYSM
+345 VRQSQMRDYYSM

-373 EAEREELGQLICDDE
+373 EAEREELGQLMCDE
-388 QSQCQTADRT
+388 
-398 GGNIGAAG
+398 
-406 LNAALK
+406 K
-412 QQAVLTELS
+412 PQATLTELS
-421 DNMDSLEDELFRIEE
+421 DNLDSFEDELFRIEE

-460 VDGVIRDTIKKYAK
+460 LDGVIRDTIKKYAK

-480 IGINYSGTGQKVY
+480 IGINYSGTKKQVY
-493 TDGKWLAFMLEQ
+493 TDEKWLAFILEQ
-505 ILSNA
+505 VLSNA
-510 IKYTPHGVVTIETA
+510 IKYTPKGFVTIETA

-604 ADVRD
+604 ADTRD

>member
-1 MYRIFL
+1 
-7 VEDDETIAKLVRRH
+7 
-21 LEKWDYDVHVVQ
+21 
-33 KFDAVMSEFASFD
+33 
-46 PQLVLMDIGLPF
+46 
-58 YNGYHWCTEI
+58 
-68 RRVSKVP
+68 
-75 VVFLSSA
+75 
-82 ADNMNIVMAVSMG
+82 
-95 ADDFIA
+95 
-101 KPFDLDVLTVK
+101 
-112 IQAIIR
+112 
-118 RCYDFGANNSV
+118 
-129 LEHNGA
+129 
-135 MLNISDATITYD
+135 
-147 DKRLELTKNELKIL
+147 
-161 QTLFDNKERIVS
+161 
-173 RSLLME
+173 
-179 KLWESD
+179 
-185 AYVDENTLSVNV
+185 
-197 NRLRKKLDSIGL
+197 
-209 ESFIVTKKGLGYRL
+209 
-223 GWEVMAKIQ
+223 
-232 NKPHLTN
+232 
-239 FIKQNYIWILM
+239 M

-257 HLLYMYLIGARKQDL
+257 HLLYMYLIGARKQDV

-307 PVEEQAQLPEATDD
+307 PVEEQAQLPEAADD
-321 VEILYHGLLENQS
+321 VEILYHRLLENQS

-373 EAEREELGQLICDDE
+373 EAEREELGQLMCDDE
-388 QSQCQTADRT
+388 QSQC
-398 GGNIGAAG
+398 
-406 LNAALK
+406 L
-412 QQAVLTELS
+412 LS
-421 DNMDSLEDELFRIEE
+421 DNMDSFEDELFRIEE

-480 IGINYSGTGQKVY
+480 IGMNYSGTAQEVY

-510 IKYTPHGVVTIETA
+510 IKYTPQGVVTIETA
-524 EEKDRFFITI
+524 EEKYRFFITI

-604 ADVRD
+604 ADTRY

>member
-1 MYRIFL
+1 M
-7 VEDDETIAKLVRRH
+7 
-21 LEKWDYDVHVVQ
+21 
-33 KFDAVMSEFASFD
+33 M
-46 PQLVLMDIGLPF
+46 
-58 YNGYHWCTEI
+58 
-68 RRVSKVP
+68 
-75 VVFLSSA
+75 
-82 ADNMNIVMAVSMG
+82 
-95 ADDFIA
+95 
-101 KPFDLDVLTVK
+101 
-112 IQAIIR
+112 
-118 RCYDFGANNSV
+118 
-129 LEHNGA
+129 
-135 MLNISDATITYD
+135 
-147 DKRLELTKNELKIL
+147 
-161 QTLFDNKERIVS
+161 
-173 RSLLME
+173 
-179 KLWESD
+179 
-185 AYVDENTLSVNV
+185 
-197 NRLRKKLDSIGL
+197 
-209 ESFIVTKKGLGYRL
+209 
-223 GWEVMAKIQ
+223 
-232 NKPHLTN
+232 
-239 FIKQNYIWILM
+239 
-250 IVTMSCI
+250 VTMSCI

-321 VEILYHGLLENQS
+321 VEILYHRLLENQS

-373 EAEREELGQLICDDE
+373 EVEREELGQLICDDE
-388 QSQCQTADRT
+388 QSQY
-398 GGNIGAAG
+398 
-406 LNAALK
+406 L
-412 QQAVLTELS
+412 LS
-421 DNMDSLEDELFRIEE
+421 DNMDSFEDELFRIEE

-480 IGINYSGTGQKVY
+480 IGINYSGTGQEVY

-510 IKYTPHGVVTIETA
+510 IKYTPQGVVTIETA

-604 ADVRD
+604 SDVRD

>member
-1 MYRIFL
+1 
-7 VEDDETIAKLVRRH
+7 
-21 LEKWDYDVHVVQ
+21 
-33 KFDAVMSEFASFD
+33 
-46 PQLVLMDIGLPF
+46 
-58 YNGYHWCTEI
+58 
-68 RRVSKVP
+68 
-75 VVFLSSA
+75 
-82 ADNMNIVMAVSMG
+82 
-95 ADDFIA
+95 
-101 KPFDLDVLTVK
+101 
-112 IQAIIR
+112 
-118 RCYDFGANNSV
+118 
-129 LEHNGA
+129 
-135 MLNISDATITYD
+135 
-147 DKRLELTKNELKIL
+147 
-161 QTLFDNKERIVS
+161 
-173 RSLLME
+173 
-179 KLWESD
+179 
-185 AYVDENTLSVNV
+185 
-197 NRLRKKLDSIGL
+197 
-209 ESFIVTKKGLGYRL
+209 
-223 GWEVMAKIQ
+223 MAKIQ

-321 VEILYHGLLENQS
+321 VEMLYHGLLENQS

-373 EAEREELGQLICDDE
+373 EAEREELGQFICDDE
-388 QSQCQTADRT
+388 QSQCHIGDMT
-398 GGNIGAAG
+398 GGNIGAA
-406 LNAALK
+406 LK
-412 QQAVLTELS
+412 QQAALTELS
-421 DNMDSLEDELFRIEE
+421 DNVASFEDELFRIEE

-480 IGINYSGTGQKVY
+480 IGIDYSGTGQEVY

-510 IKYTPHGVVTIETA
+510 IKYTPQGFVTIETA
-524 EEKDRFFITI
+524 EGKDRFFITI

-592 GTKVWIGFDLDY
+592 GTKVWIGFELDY

>member
-1 MYRIFL
+1 
-7 VEDDETIAKLVRRH
+7 
-21 LEKWDYDVHVVQ
+21 
-33 KFDAVMSEFASFD
+33 
-46 PQLVLMDIGLPF
+46 
-58 YNGYHWCTEI
+58 
-68 RRVSKVP
+68 
-75 VVFLSSA
+75 
-82 ADNMNIVMAVSMG
+82 
-95 ADDFIA
+95 
-101 KPFDLDVLTVK
+101 
-112 IQAIIR
+112 
-118 RCYDFGANNSV
+118 
-129 LEHNGA
+129 
-135 MLNISDATITYD
+135 
-147 DKRLELTKNELKIL
+147 
-161 QTLFDNKERIVS
+161 
-173 RSLLME
+173 
-179 KLWESD
+179 
-185 AYVDENTLSVNV
+185 
-197 NRLRKKLDSIGL
+197 
-209 ESFIVTKKGLGYRL
+209 
-223 GWEVMAKIQ
+223 
-232 NKPHLTN
+232 
-239 FIKQNYIWILM
+239 M

-280 ILLLITV
+280 ILLLVTV

-321 VEILYHGLLENQS
+321 VEMLYQRLLENQS

-373 EAEREELGQLICDDE
+373 EVEREELGQLICDDE
-388 QSQCQTADRT
+388 QSQY
-398 GGNIGAAG
+398 
-406 LNAALK
+406 L
-412 QQAVLTELS
+412 LS
-421 DNMDSLEDELFRIEE
+421 DNMDSFEDELFRIEE
-436 YVSMALQYQ
+436 YVGMALQYQ
-445 RVSSTENDFVLEKVS
+445 RVSSTENDFVLEKVN

-480 IGINYSGTGQKVY
+480 IGINYSGTGQEVY

-510 IKYTPHGVVTIETA
+510 IKYTPQGFVTIETA

-604 ADVRD
+604 ADMRD

>member
-1 MYRIFL
+1 
-7 VEDDETIAKLVRRH
+7 
-21 LEKWDYDVHVVQ
+21 
-33 KFDAVMSEFASFD
+33 
-46 PQLVLMDIGLPF
+46 
-58 YNGYHWCTEI
+58 
-68 RRVSKVP
+68 
-75 VVFLSSA
+75 
-82 ADNMNIVMAVSMG
+82 
-95 ADDFIA
+95 
-101 KPFDLDVLTVK
+101 
-112 IQAIIR
+112 
-118 RCYDFGANNSV
+118 
-129 LEHNGA
+129 
-135 MLNISDATITYD
+135 
-147 DKRLELTKNELKIL
+147 
-161 QTLFDNKERIVS
+161 
-173 RSLLME
+173 
-179 KLWESD
+179 
-185 AYVDENTLSVNV
+185 
-197 NRLRKKLDSIGL
+197 
-209 ESFIVTKKGLGYRL
+209 
-223 GWEVMAKIQ
+223 
-232 NKPHLTN
+232 
-239 FIKQNYIWILM
+239 M

-321 VEILYHGLLENQS
+321 VEMLYHRLLENQS
-334 IARSESESSAA
+334 IARSEAESSAA

-388 QSQCQTADRT
+388 QSQY
-398 GGNIGAAG
+398 
-406 LNAALK
+406 L
-412 QQAVLTELS
+412 LS
-421 DNMDSLEDELFRIEE
+421 DNMDSFEDELFRIEE

-480 IGINYSGTGQKVY
+480 IGINYSGTGQEVY

-510 IKYTPHGVVTIETA
+510 IKYTPQGFVTIETA

-604 ADVRD
+604 SDVRD

>member
-1 MYRIFL
+1 
-7 VEDDETIAKLVRRH
+7 
-21 LEKWDYDVHVVQ
+21 
-33 KFDAVMSEFASFD
+33 
-46 PQLVLMDIGLPF
+46 
-58 YNGYHWCTEI
+58 
-68 RRVSKVP
+68 
-75 VVFLSSA
+75 
-82 ADNMNIVMAVSMG
+82 
-95 ADDFIA
+95 
-101 KPFDLDVLTVK
+101 
-112 IQAIIR
+112 
-118 RCYDFGANNSV
+118 
-129 LEHNGA
+129 
-135 MLNISDATITYD
+135 
-147 DKRLELTKNELKIL
+147 
-161 QTLFDNKERIVS
+161 
-173 RSLLME
+173 
-179 KLWESD
+179 
-185 AYVDENTLSVNV
+185 
-197 NRLRKKLDSIGL
+197 
-209 ESFIVTKKGLGYRL
+209 
-223 GWEVMAKIQ
+223 
-232 NKPHLTN
+232 
-239 FIKQNYIWILM
+239 M

-257 HLLYMYLIGARKQDL
+257 HLLYMYLIGARKQDV

-280 ILLLITV
+280 MIIIITV
-287 LVGFFRY
+287 LAGFLGY

-300 LSNALKR
+300 LSNALER

-321 VEILYHGLLENQS
+321 VEILYHRLLENQS

-388 QSQCQTADRT
+388 QSQC
-398 GGNIGAAG
+398 
-406 LNAALK
+406 L
-412 QQAVLTELS
+412 LS
-421 DNMDSLEDELFRIEE
+421 DNMDSFEDELFRIEE

-480 IGINYSGTGQKVY
+480 IGMNYSGTGQKVY

-592 GTKVWIGFDLDY
+592 GTKVWIGFDMDY
-604 ADVRD
+604 ADTRD

>member
-1 MYRIFL
+1 
-7 VEDDETIAKLVRRH
+7 
-21 LEKWDYDVHVVQ
+21 
-33 KFDAVMSEFASFD
+33 
-46 PQLVLMDIGLPF
+46 
-58 YNGYHWCTEI
+58 
-68 RRVSKVP
+68 
-75 VVFLSSA
+75 
-82 ADNMNIVMAVSMG
+82 
-95 ADDFIA
+95 
-101 KPFDLDVLTVK
+101 
-112 IQAIIR
+112 
-118 RCYDFGANNSV
+118 
-129 LEHNGA
+129 
-135 MLNISDATITYD
+135 
-147 DKRLELTKNELKIL
+147 
-161 QTLFDNKERIVS
+161 
-173 RSLLME
+173 
-179 KLWESD
+179 
-185 AYVDENTLSVNV
+185 
-197 NRLRKKLDSIGL
+197 
-209 ESFIVTKKGLGYRL
+209 
-223 GWEVMAKIQ
+223 MAKIQ

-257 HLLYMYLIGARKQDL
+257 HLLYMYLIGARKQDV

-321 VEILYHGLLENQS
+321 VEMLYQRLLENQS

-373 EAEREELGQLICDDE
+373 EVEREELGQLICGDE
-388 QSQCQTADRT
+388 QSQY
-398 GGNIGAAG
+398 
-406 LNAALK
+406 LL
-412 QQAVLTELS
+412 L
-421 DNMDSLEDELFRIEE
+421 DNMDSFEDELFRIEE
-436 YVSMALQYQ
+436 YVGMALQYQ
-445 RVSSTENDFVLEKVS
+445 RVSSTENDFVLEKVN

-480 IGINYSGTGQKVY
+480 IGINYSGTGQEVY

-510 IKYTPHGVVTIETA
+510 IKYTPQGFVTIETA

-604 ADVRD
+604 ADTRD

>member
-1 MYRIFL
+1 
-7 VEDDETIAKLVRRH
+7 
-21 LEKWDYDVHVVQ
+21 
-33 KFDAVMSEFASFD
+33 
-46 PQLVLMDIGLPF
+46 
-58 YNGYHWCTEI
+58 
-68 RRVSKVP
+68 
-75 VVFLSSA
+75 
-82 ADNMNIVMAVSMG
+82 
-95 ADDFIA
+95 
-101 KPFDLDVLTVK
+101 
-112 IQAIIR
+112 
-118 RCYDFGANNSV
+118 
-129 LEHNGA
+129 
-135 MLNISDATITYD
+135 
-147 DKRLELTKNELKIL
+147 
-161 QTLFDNKERIVS
+161 
-173 RSLLME
+173 
-179 KLWESD
+179 
-185 AYVDENTLSVNV
+185 
-197 NRLRKKLDSIGL
+197 
-209 ESFIVTKKGLGYRL
+209 
-223 GWEVMAKIQ
+223 
-232 NKPHLTN
+232 
-239 FIKQNYIWILM
+239 M

-280 ILLLITV
+280 ILLLVTV

-321 VEILYHGLLENQS
+321 VEMLYQRLLENQS

-373 EAEREELGQLICDDE
+373 EVEREELGQLICDDE
-388 QSQCQTADRT
+388 QSQY
-398 GGNIGAAG
+398 
-406 LNAALK
+406 L
-412 QQAVLTELS
+412 LS
-421 DNMDSLEDELFRIEE
+421 DNMDSFEDELFRIEE

-480 IGINYSGTGQKVY
+480 IGINYSGTGQEVY

-510 IKYTPHGVVTIETA
+510 IKYTPQGFVTIETA

-592 GTKVWIGFDLDY
+592 GTKVWIGVDLDY
-604 ADVRD
+604 ADTRD

>member
-1 MYRIFL
+1 
-7 VEDDETIAKLVRRH
+7 
-21 LEKWDYDVHVVQ
+21 
-33 KFDAVMSEFASFD
+33 
-46 PQLVLMDIGLPF
+46 
-58 YNGYHWCTEI
+58 
-68 RRVSKVP
+68 
-75 VVFLSSA
+75 
-82 ADNMNIVMAVSMG
+82 
-95 ADDFIA
+95 
-101 KPFDLDVLTVK
+101 
-112 IQAIIR
+112 
-118 RCYDFGANNSV
+118 
-129 LEHNGA
+129 
-135 MLNISDATITYD
+135 
-147 DKRLELTKNELKIL
+147 
-161 QTLFDNKERIVS
+161 
-173 RSLLME
+173 
-179 KLWESD
+179 
-185 AYVDENTLSVNV
+185 
-197 NRLRKKLDSIGL
+197 
-209 ESFIVTKKGLGYRL
+209 
-223 GWEVMAKIQ
+223 MAKIQ

-307 PVEEQAQLPEATDD
+307 PVEEQAQLPEAADD
-321 VEILYHGLLENQS
+321 VEMLYHRLLENQS

-373 EAEREELGQLICDDE
+373 EAEREELGLLICDE
-388 QSQCQTADRT
+388 E
-398 GGNIGAAG
+398 
-406 LNAALK
+406 
-412 QQAVLTELS
+412 QQASLKELS
-421 DNMDSLEDELFRIEE
+421 DNVASFEDELFRIEE
-436 YVSMALQYQ
+436 YVGMALQYQ

-480 IGINYSGTGQKVY
+480 IGINYSGTGQEVY

-510 IKYTPHGVVTIETA
+510 IKYTPQGFVTIETA

-604 ADVRD
+604 ADTRD